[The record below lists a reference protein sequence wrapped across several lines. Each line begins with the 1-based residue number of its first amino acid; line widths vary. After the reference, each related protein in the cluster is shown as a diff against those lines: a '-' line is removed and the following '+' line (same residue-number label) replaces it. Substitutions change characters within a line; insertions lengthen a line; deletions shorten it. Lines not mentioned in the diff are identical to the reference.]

1 MFLCTPNLHERNIFY
16 SLFLKMVLFLLWNAG
31 NWKKSPTVQRPLQV
45 QLCRCRHKWEVSALW
60 LLLPVKP
67 IFTTDFKMWR
77 QLSKRTK
84 PYLQISA
91 EAPSKFSTEK
101 KGPAH
106 NCTPACAKSRLCKF
120 LALQL
125 QLNLLMDAAFLSR
138 ISKAEGMKGRQQA
151 YFKLD
156 ISAEQIY
163 RIIGKTCN
171 KHITFIH
178 TFWPKNYW
186 LI

>member
-1 MFLCTPNLHERNIFY
+1 
-16 SLFLKMVLFLLWNAG
+16 MVLFLSWNVG
-31 NWKKSPTVQRPLQV
+31 NWKKAPLYRG
-45 QLCRCRHKWEVSALW
+45 LCRCSFVDADTNEKFSALW

-67 IFTTDFKMWR
+67 IFTTGFKMWR

-91 EAPSKFSTEK
+91 EAPSKFSMEK

-106 NCTPACAKSRLCKF
+106 DCTPGCAKSRLCKF

-163 RIIGKTCN
+163 RIIGNTCN